1 MWRWTEKLS
10 WHRVEYT
17 YGHVYPN
24 NVILYLNYLL
34 SDPTR
39 WIRGSWGFQICKQN
53 FSTTKID
60 GAMAIWK
67 STKFSIFRQKKEFW
81 VKIVKKA
88 SFRENAIFTQECD
101 FLVQNF
107 EKSRKSQKKLK
118 NLEKVEKISK
128 NPKKSQKISKNLK
141 KVKKS
146 RKISK

>member
-1 MWRWTEKLS
+1 MWRWAEELS

-34 SDPTR
+34 GDPTR

-67 STKFSIFRQKKEFW
+67 STKFSIFRQKNRILGQNCEKGELSWKCHFYSRMW
-81 VKIVKKA
+81 FFGPKFRKISKISKK
-88 SFRENAIFTQECD
+88 
-101 FLVQNF
+101 V
-107 EKSRKSQKKLK
+107 EKSRKSWK
-118 NLEKVEKISK
+118 NLEK
-128 NPKKSQKISKNLK
+128 SQKKSKNLEK
-141 KVKKS
+141 SKKS
-146 RKISK
+146 